1 MENDRIV
8 QQKSRRF
15 AIRIVHLY
23 RYLCDTKKEYVMSR
37 QVLRCGTSIGA
48 NLAEAEC
55 SYSRKEF
62 LTKTYI
68 AFKESAETLYWLDLL
83 YETEYLTADQ
93 YRSLSTD
100 CRELYRL
107 LSSIT
112 RTVRDEPIQ

>member
-83 YETEYLTADQ
+83 YETEYLTAEQ

-100 CRELYRL
+100 CREL
-107 LSSIT
+107 
-112 RTVRDEPIQ
+112 

>member
-55 SYSRKEF
+55 SYSRKE
-62 LTKTYI
+62 
-68 AFKESAETLYWLDLL
+68 
-83 YETEYLTADQ
+83 
-93 YRSLSTD
+93 
-100 CRELYRL
+100 L
-107 LSSIT
+107 LSKKAQRRYIGLIFCMKQSI
-112 RTVRDEPIQ
+112 